1 MKRTE
6 FIALISII
14 LFLAFV
20 ILSGCSTVS
29 GVGKDITGAAEWTKE
44 KIVQPKQESSK

>member
-6 FIALISII
+6 FLALIAII

-20 ILSGCSTVS
+20 VLSGCSTVS

-44 KIVQPKQESSK
+44 KITKEPAK